1 MHMCHGSIDIAEP
14 EKAPGSVLSA
24 PYNYVHI
31 KLAADGVL
39 NNVQ

>member
-1 MHMCHGSIDIAEP
+1 MCHGSIDIAEP

-24 PYNYVHI
+24 RFNHVHI
-31 KLAADGVL
+31 KLTAEGQVF